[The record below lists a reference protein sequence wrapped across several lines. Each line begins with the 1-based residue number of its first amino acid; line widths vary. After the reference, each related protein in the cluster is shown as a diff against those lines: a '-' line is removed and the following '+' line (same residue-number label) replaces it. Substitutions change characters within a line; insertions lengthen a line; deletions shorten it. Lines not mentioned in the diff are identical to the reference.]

1 MSSADPIAVV
11 GLGGLFPGAADL
23 DAFWESIAAGRSMAR
38 EVPPDRWPVPPDD
51 LLASQPGQPDTAY
64 GLRGCYLDPESL
76 APDWDSLDI
85 DARLAA
91 RLDPLVHLVLQVG
104 LDAWRDTDSAESLDR
119 SRVGVVLANIA
130 LPTDTSSRL
139 SRGVLGRSFEE
150 AVLGDGA
157 PVASD
162 AGLGT
167 EPLNRYVTALPAGML
182 ARALGLGG
190 GSYTLDAACAS
201 SLYAVHLAVEEL
213 RAGRLDAVLAGGV
226 SRPECLYTQVGF
238 SQLTA
243 LSPTGRCAPFDQS
256 ADGLVVGEGGGVFV
270 LRRLA
275 DAVAAGDRIRGVIHS
290 VGWSNDVGGSLLA
303 PSSEG
308 QCRAIRQAYER
319 AGWDPSTVDLVEC
332 HGTGT
337 PTGDAVELA
346 SLTESWESASDRS
359 QACVLGSVKSNV
371 GHLLTGAGA
380 AGLMKVLFSLKNRT
394 LPPTASFESAIP
406 GLEDSPFTVLS
417 EAKPWDAPVGSR
429 PRRAAVSAF
438 GFGGIN
444 AHLLVEE
451 WVSESA
457 ADKATCSVDGS
468 PPATEPVAIVGM
480 GAHFGRLE
488 GLQAF
493 QRAVLR
499 GETAAESRPAGRW
512 QSAERGQWMERAGL
526 THSEMKGAWI
536 ERLSIPVGRYRL
548 PPNEIPG
555 VLAQQLLM
563 LEVAREAT
571 RDTQAPWKCSGDGG
585 SEAPQ
590 LRSGVVVGLGLDL
603 ESTSFHLGWVLRHQ
617 VRQWAELLD
626 IQLTDEEEVAWVAE
640 LKGALGPELDANR
653 TLGALGGIV
662 ASRIAREL
670 RLGGPSFV
678 VSGEEASGLR
688 ALEVAVRM
696 LQRDEVDSMLVGAV
710 DLAGDVRSVLATGAV
725 RPWSASGVARP
736 FDHRADGALV
746 GEGAAAVV
754 LKRLSDAQRDGDRI
768 YAVVSGLGAAHGG
781 GGDALG
787 STADSYR
794 RAVERACQDA
804 GVPVSSLGL
813 IEAHGSGHPGQD
825 GIEAEA
831 LVSLFSGESV
841 PSCGISSARGV
852 VGDAGA
858 AGALASVVKAALC
871 VFHGIRAPLAGY
883 EAPCASLREM
893 PSSLFALQ
901 EPRSWLRDR
910 SRGPRRA
917 GVSAISTDGNCTH
930 AVLEEAPMDVAEHRA
945 ERSAP
950 LGSRGA
956 AVFLVT
962 GDDAH
967 AVEASREALRQ
978 QLRSAPTLDIETHA
992 RRWYGRSVSARETD
1006 AQRSPAQCCQAFVA
1020 RSAGELVDKLG
1031 AAGEPKEHLAGEL
1044 AFVFPGSGNHY
1055 VGMGANLGLAFPEVM
1070 RRLDQETE
1078 SLLSQLVPAWYA
1090 PWRLDWSPGWQSE
1103 AQEDLESAP
1112 ERLIF
1117 GQVAHGITVA
1127 TVLQELGLRPQA
1139 VIGYSLGESAGLFAL
1154 RAWRDRDG
1162 MFRRTVDSPL
1172 FTHQL
1177 AGECQVAAR
1186 AWGVEQADWSAVVV
1200 NRAAD
1205 LVRSK
1210 LVGTAALL
1218 IVNAPS
1224 ECVLGGR
1231 AGDVRAT
1238 VEALDC
1244 EAFPLTGVP
1253 TVHCGLVDAV
1263 ADDYRALHVQPTTPP
1278 AGVRF
1283 YSGAKAAS
1291 YIPDPDT
1298 AAASIL
1304 ANATA
1309 GFDFEATVLQAWE
1322 DGVRVFVEAGPQASC
1337 TRMIGRILG
1346 DRPHLAI
1353 SACQRGEDDLFSV
1366 LRVVA
1371 RVAELGV
1378 PVDLSV
1384 LYGADSGGQGV
1395 MEESSDASRVV
1406 DVVLGGERP
1415 VAPTMRQLAE
1425 RRTPVTAPSPVAGAP
1440 RVAAAV
1446 APEPMEARDNGADS
1460 LPVAAP
1466 PAAAAPPIAPEA
1478 SVSTSAPADLS
1489 ALVSD
1494 QLGIAEATA
1503 RAHAQF
1509 LEFSQRSVALQEAGI
1524 LTLAEAGVAV
1534 WDTEPASP
1542 LPHERFVPTAASTVA
1557 PAPVP
1562 AFDRDLCMEFAVG
1575 SIGRMLGPMF
1585 AEVDSYPTRVRLPD
1599 EPLMLV
1605 DRIVS
1610 VEGEPGS
1617 MTSGRVVTEHDVLPG
1632 AWYLNGGRA
1641 PVCISV
1647 EAGQADLFLSAYLG
1661 IDLETH
1667 GERVYRLLDAAV
1679 TFYRDL
1685 PAPGETVRYDIHIDR
1700 FIRQGST
1707 WLFFFRFE
1715 GWIGSE
1721 HLITMEDGCAGF
1733 FSHDQLASGRGI
1745 VDEEFGE
1752 PDTRRVGSDGQ
1763 PAATFEALVPLEGA
1777 GPLDE
1782 EAMDCLR
1789 VGDLEGAFG
1798 PTFRGR
1804 TLAPALRLPGERM
1817 RLIHRITQL
1826 DPLGGRYGLG
1836 LVEGETDVDPQAW
1849 YLTCHFVDDRVMPG
1863 ALMYEGCL
1871 HTLRVLLTRLGW
1883 VVDEGQQVVDLH
1895 LSPIENTRSKLRCR
1909 GQVIES
1915 TRRVTYRIEIKE
1927 LGYDPS
1933 PYVLADAVMFADDRK
1948 VVTFRNVSLQMRG
1961 ADRRLLEG
1969 SRRGAPEVL
1978 EAQGSEAAV
1987 RYDRD
1992 SIMAFAIGK
2001 PSEAFGARY
2010 LPFDQ
2015 ERRIARL
2022 PGPPYAFMDRVT
2034 RVDAEPWVL
2043 EPTDWIEAEYDVP
2056 VDAWYFAAS
2065 RQRSMPFAVL
2075 LEVALQPCG
2084 WLAAY
2089 LGSALRSEEDLHFRN
2104 LEGKAVWHREVG
2116 PESGTLRVRVRLTGS
2131 SEAGGMILQS
2141 FDMQVLDEQGLL
2153 YEGDTKFGFFPTQS
2167 LKEQVGLRGARDR
2180 MWQPRATTGGYELP
2194 RLGPATPDDARAE
2207 GLPERGGLERPA
2219 VAWAMLDRIDCWLP
2233 EGGPQ
2238 GLGWIS
2244 GSKDVNPDEWFF
2256 AAHFYQDPVMPGSL
2270 GLESFLE
2277 LLKTVATDRWGAD
2290 IGSTHR
2296 FEPFA
2301 MGEPHEWVYRG
2312 QVIPT
2317 DHRVTVQAAITEIRD
2332 GDEPLLRADGFLE
2345 VDGRVIY
2352 EMKSFALRLVP
2363 LPRSGGAG

>member
-11 GLGGLFPGAADL
+11 GLGGLFPGATDL
-23 DAFWESIAAGRSMAR
+23 DAFWTAIEGGRSMAR
-38 EVPPDRWPVPPDD
+38 EVPQDRWPVPARD
-51 LLASQPGQPDTAY
+51 LLAASPGQSDTAY
-64 GLRGCYLDPESL
+64 GLRGCFLEQDAWQVDCDGLDLDP
-76 APDWDSLDI
+76 
-85 DARLAA
+85 RLLA
-91 RLDPLVHLVLQVG
+91 RLDPLVHLVLRVG
-104 LDAWRDTDSAESLDR
+104 LDAWRDTASANSLDR
-119 SRVGVVLANIA
+119 NRVGVVLANIA
-130 LPTDTSSRL
+130 LPTDASSRL

-167 EPLNRYVTALPAGML
+167 EPLNRFVTALPAGLL
-182 ARALGLGG
+182 ARALGLAG

-201 SLYAVHLAVEEL
+201 SLYAVHLAMEEL

-243 LSPTGRCAPFDQS
+243 LSPSGRCAPFDQA
-256 ADGLVVGEGGGVFV
+256 ADGLVVGEGGGMFV
-270 LRRLA
+270 LRRLS
-275 DAVAAGDRIRGVIHS
+275 DAVASGDHIRGVLHS

-319 AGWDPSTVDLVEC
+319 AGWDPGTVDLVEC

-346 SLTESWESASDRS
+346 SLTETWQSASERAES
-359 QACVLGSVKSNV
+359 CVLGSVKSNV

-380 AGLMKVLFSLKNRT
+380 AGLMKVLLALKNRS
-394 LPPTASFESAIP
+394 LPPTAGFKNALP
-406 GLEDSPFTVLS
+406 GLDQSPFTVLS
-417 EAKPWDAPVGSR
+417 EAAPWPAPQDSR

-451 WVSESA
+451 WEPDSRPA
-457 ADKATCSVDGS
+457 APLSTDAPA
-468 PPATEPVAIVGM
+468 PPVVEPVAIVGM
-480 GAHFGRLE
+480 DAHFGRLK
-488 GLQAF
+488 GLAAF
-493 QRAVLR
+493 QQAVLR
-499 GETAAESRPAGRW
+499 GESISDVRPEGRW

-526 THSEMKGAWI
+526 TYPGMKGAWI

-563 LEVAREAT
+563 LEVARGAT
-571 RDTQAPWKCSGDGG
+571 RDTRAPWAGVEDDTTG
-585 SEAPQ
+585 PR
-590 LRSGVVVGLGLDL
+590 LRAGVVVGLGLDL
-603 ESTSFHLGWVLRHQ
+603 ESTSFHLGWVLRDQ
-617 VRQWAELLD
+617 VRQWAQLLD
-626 IQLTDEEEVAWVAE
+626 IDLCPDEELAWVAE
-640 LKGALGPELDANR
+640 LKSALGPELDSNR

-696 LQRDEVDSMLVGAV
+696 LQRNEVDSMLVGAV

-725 RPWSASGVARP
+725 RPWSETGVARP

-754 LKRLSDAQRDGDRI
+754 VKRLSDAQRDGDRI
-768 YAVVSGLGAAHGG
+768 YAVVRGLGAAHGG
-781 GGDALG
+781 GGDAVG
-787 STADSYR
+787 STASGYR
-794 RAVERACQDA
+794 QAVELACQDA
-804 GVPVSSLGL
+804 DVPVQSLGL
-813 IEAHGSGHPGQD
+813 LEAHGSGHPAQD
-825 GIEAEA
+825 SMEAEA
-831 LVSLFSGESV
+831 LTALFAEDTD
-841 PSCGISSARGV
+841 PSCALSSARAV

-858 AGALASVVKAALC
+858 AGALASLVKASLC
-871 VFHGIRAPLAGY
+871 VFHGVRAPLAGY
-883 EAPCASLREM
+883 ESPCPALLEAPSA
-893 PSSLFALQ
+893 LFALQ
-901 EPRSWLRDR
+901 EPRPWLRDR
-910 SRGPRRA
+910 AQGPRRA
-917 GVSAISTDGNCTH
+917 GVSAISTAGNCSH
-930 AVLEEAPMDVAEHRA
+930 AVLEEAPIGVGEHRS
-945 ERSAP
+945 ERAIP
-950 LGSRGA
+950 LGPRGA
-956 AVFLVT
+956 ALFLLY
-962 GDDAH
+962 GEDA
-967 AVEASREALRQ
+967 ASIDASRAMLIE
-978 QLRSAPTLDIETHA
+978 QLNSAPTVEIELHA
-992 RRWYGRSVSARETD
+992 RRWY
-1006 AQRSPAQCCQAFVA
+1006 AQVESQSGQLCQAFVA
-1020 RSAGELVDKLG
+1020 RTPAELLERLD
-1031 AAGEPKEHLAGEL
+1031 AAGSPSERLEGDL

-1055 VGMGANLGLAFPEVM
+1055 VGMGASLGLAFPEAL
-1070 RRLDQETE
+1070 RRLDSETDT
-1078 SLLSQLVPAWYA
+1078 LLSQLVPAWYA
-1090 PWRLDWSPGWQSE
+1090 PWRLDWSKGWQAK
-1103 AQEDLESAP
+1103 AQADLESAP

-1127 TVLQELGLRPQA
+1127 TVLQDLGLQPQA

-1162 MFRRTVDSPL
+1162 MFQRTVNSPL

-1177 AGECQVAAR
+1177 SGECQVAAA

-1200 NRAAD
+1200 NRPAGQ
-1205 LVRSK
+1205 VRDK
-1210 LVGTAALL
+1210 LVATASLL

-1231 AGDVRAT
+1231 AEDVRAT
-1238 VEALDC
+1238 VSALGC
-1244 EAFPLTGVP
+1244 EAFPLAGVP
-1253 TVHCGLVDAV
+1253 TVHCDLVEAV
-1263 ADDYRALHVQPTTPP
+1263 AEDYRALHLQPTTPP
-1278 AGVRF
+1278 EGVRF

-1291 YIPDPDT
+1291 YIPDRDS

-1304 ANATA
+1304 ANATD

-1346 DRPHLAI
+1346 ERPHLAI

-1366 LRVVA
+1366 LRAVA
-1371 RVAELGV
+1371 RVAETGV
-1378 PVDLSV
+1378 PVDLRV
-1384 LYGADSGGQGV
+1384 LYGPESGGDLALETPVAVERG
-1395 MEESSDASRVV
+1395 V
-1406 DVVLGGERP
+1406 DVVLGGVRP
-1415 VAPTMRQLAE
+1415 VPPTLRELAARGGRPVVQKPHASDTDQPAPGGSEPRPRKQSGVEAPRLPPQGGTPS
-1425 RRTPVTAPSPVAGAP
+1425 TPVANTKPA
-1440 RVAAAV
+1440 
-1446 APEPMEARDNGADS
+1446 
-1460 LPVAAP
+1460 
-1466 PAAAAPPIAPEA
+1466 PAADG
-1478 SVSTSAPADLS
+1478 SALS
-1489 ALVSD
+1489 ALVTE

-1503 RAHAQF
+1503 RAHARF
-1509 LEFSQRSVALQEAGI
+1509 LEFSQRSLVLQEEGI
-1524 LTLAEAGVAV
+1524 ASLARAGVSAWSPARLPPAV
-1534 WDTEPASP
+1534 VPVD
-1542 LPHERFVPTAASTVA
+1542 VPTAPVPSASSTEVA
-1557 PAPVP
+1557 VAKP
-1562 AFDRDLCMEFAVG
+1562 AFDRELCMEFAIG

-1585 AEVDSYPTRVRLPD
+1585 AEVDAHPSRVRLPD

-1617 MTSGRVVTEHDVLPG
+1617 MGSGRVVTEHDVLPG

-1661 IDLETH
+1661 IDLQTA

-1715 GWIGSE
+1715 GWIGAE

-1733 FSHDQLASGRGI
+1733 FSHEQLLSGRGI

-1752 PDTRRVGSDGQ
+1752 PDARRLRADGQ
-1763 PAATFEALVPLEGA
+1763 PAEPFEALVRLDDA
-1777 GPLDE
+1777 GPLDDI
-1782 EAMDCLR
+1782 AMDRLR
-1789 VGDLEGAFG
+1789 AGDLEAAFG

-1804 TLAPALRLPGERM
+1804 SLDPALRLPGGRM
-1817 RLIHRITQL
+1817 RLIHRITEL
-1826 DPLGGRYGLG
+1826 DPAGGRYGLG
-1836 LVEGETDVDPQAW
+1836 LVQGETDVDPQAW

-1863 ALMYEGCL
+1863 TLMYEGCL
-1871 HTLRVLLTRLGW
+1871 HTLRVLLTRMGW
-1883 VVDEGQQVVDLH
+1883 VVDEGQSVEDLH
-1895 LSPIENTRSKLRCR
+1895 LAPIEHTRSKLRCR
-1909 GQVIES
+1909 GQVLE
-1915 TRRVTYRIEIKE
+1915 TTARVTYRIEVKE
-1927 LGYDPS
+1927 MGYDPE

-1961 ADRRLLEG
+1961 ADRSLLE
-1969 SRRGAPEVL
+1969 RGGGGMPADLVTE
-1978 EAQGSEAAV
+1978 SAA
-1987 RYDRD
+1987 RTILYDSA
-1992 SIMAFAIGK
+1992 SILAFAVGK
-2001 PSEAFGARY
+2001 PSEAFGDRY
-2010 LPFDQ
+2010 LPFDSA
-2015 ERRIARL
+2015 RRIARL

-2034 RVDAEPWVL
+2034 QVDAEPWVL
-2043 EPTDWIEAEYDVP
+2043 QPTGWIEAEYDVP
-2056 VDAWYFAAS
+2056 ADAWYFAAS
-2065 RQRSMPFAVL
+2065 RQPSMPFAVL

-2089 LGSALRSEEDLHFRN
+2089 LGSALRSDEDLHFRN
-2104 LEGKAVWHREVG
+2104 LEGKAIWYREVG
-2116 PESGTLRVRVRLTGS
+2116 PECGTLRVRVRLTGS

-2141 FDMQVLDEQGLL
+2141 FDMQVLDRDGIL

-2167 LKEQVGLRGARDR
+2167 LKEQVGLRGARER
-2180 MWQPRATTGGYELP
+2180 MWEAPRRSGGYELP
-2194 RLGPATPDDARAE
+2194 RLGPETPAEARAE

-2233 EGGPQ
+2233 DGGPD

-2244 GSKDVNPDEWFF
+2244 GSKDVNPEEWFF
-2256 AAHFYQDPVMPGSL
+2256 AAHFFQDPVMPGSL
-2270 GLESFLE
+2270 GLESFME
-2277 LLKTVATDRWGAD
+2277 LLKTVAVDRWGAD
-2290 IGSTHR
+2290 IAQSHR

-2301 MGEPHEWVYRG
+2301 LGERHQWIYRG

-2317 DHRVTVQAAITEIRD
+2317 DERVTVQAAITEIRD

-2352 EMKSFALRLVP
+2352 EMKDFALRLVP
-2363 LPRSGGAG
+2363 VNAQGGRN